1 MDVFHDP
8 KYVFVFDPFY
18 STLNAKGFEKWAEK
32 YSEVLFWFK
41 EGLLGPCLNK
51 SVCNDRKTARWS
63 SEKLLKNISQNSL
76 ESNWKS
82 VCVGV
87 TLNKVAEEFV
97 WYPIKQL
104 RNKCN
109 GILRCKLEVMFCKT
123 KFLLQTLLWLK
134 NQFGYFQALFCL

>member
-1 MDVFHDP
+1 MFAT
-8 KYVFVFDPFY
+8 
-18 STLNAKGFEKWAEK
+18 TLNTSLCLTHFTLHLMQKALKSELKNIRK
-32 YSEVLFWFK
+32 YFFWFK

-82 VCVGV
+82 VCAGV
-87 TLNKVAEEFV
+87 TLNKVAEEFI

>member
-1 MDVFHDP
+1 MFATTLNTSLCLTH
-8 KYVFVFDPFY
+8 
-18 STLNAKGFEKWAEK
+18 STLHLMQKALKSELKNIWK
-32 YSEVLFWFK
+32 YFFWFK

-82 VCVGV
+82 VCAGV